1 MCHFMR
7 NQGALSTVTA
17 PSHVPT
23 SNWQASNFSTLPT
36 TRGLS
41 CLGSCHPSGCELAS
55 PCGFDLC
62 VLTLVLWRCFHVFI
76 GHLDFIFGEM
86 SIQAIFLVFNWVDCI
101 FEIEMEVKK
110 ILLQLG
116 FTKIFFRNT
125 WVSFHTYDSV
135 LWCRKNFIFDEVQ
148 LIFS

>member
-1 MCHFMR
+1 M
-7 NQGALSTVTA
+7 
-17 PSHVPT
+17 
-23 SNWQASNFSTLPT
+23 
-36 TRGLS
+36 
-41 CLGSCHPSGCELAS
+41 
-55 PCGFDLC
+55 
-62 VLTLVLWRCFHVFI
+62 FI

-125 WVSFHTYDSV
+125 WVSFHPYDSV
-135 LWCRKNFIFDEVQ
+135 L
-148 LIFS
+148 